1 MEVNPPP
8 MVSPT
13 AHKPMSR
20 SLSCPIAPQPGQI
33 CPWVVFNRVAD
44 THRAISLLETGTPL
58 ASDSLSPPEL
68 EQLIQL
74 SATVSTVLAQPR
86 PLLARLDQVAQNL
99 LAAFDDS
106 RIYIWAF
113 DSQSHFLELQAIAG
127 EHRQLNYF
135 ASQIPL
141 GISLIGH
148 IAQTGQPYISHDVAH
163 DICLN
168 APPATLE
175 PHLISF
181 VGYPLMVSDRLV
193 GVMALLLPC
202 PLTPNIEVAL
212 QGVAACLALAID
224 GARTQEEL
232 LDRREVLL
240 FRLAN
245 QIRNSLDIDTILDVA
260 VHEIRQ
266 LLGIDRCHFLW
277 CWTTP
282 DADPQATTPQGLLA
296 ITHEDKREE
305 LVSLIGECTPEQMAI
320 LWPYITNF
328 QILQVEDIEQ
338 ATSLDP
344 QIQTL
349 FLDWGMT
356 AQLLLPVETRSGQM
370 GAIVC
375 SQVSGPRAWR
385 DSEMQLLQAVT
396 TQLAIAIDQAELY
409 AQTRAAATA
418 AQTQAQQLSEALGY
432 LRKTQSQLIQSEK
445 MSSLGHLVAGIAH
458 EINNP
463 VNFISGNLTHASD
476 YFQDLHHL
484 IELYQEHY
492 PDPVPELQA
501 YAEEIDLEFLL
512 EDLSRLLS
520 SMHVGT
526 ERIRQIVLSL
536 RNFSR
541 LDEAEVKPVNLHDG
555 IDSTLLI
562 LQGRLKAKG
571 AWTGIEVRKNYG
583 NLPLIECYASQLNQV
598 FMNLLSNAIDALYD
612 RPEPRRI
619 TITTDVDLAEADGKT
634 KVAKI
639 IIQDNGAGMPEN
651 VRQQIFDPFFTTK
664 PVGQG
669 TGLGLSISYQIVVEK
684 HHGWISCTSQPG
696 EGTAFT
702 IEIPVKRVPARQPGG

>member
-1 MEVNPPP
+1 MINLPA
-8 MVSPT
+8 SKD
-13 AHKPMSR
+13 AR
-20 SLSCPIAPQPGQI
+20 IAPPSPQGS
-33 CPWVVFNRVAD
+33 
-44 THRAISLLETGTPL
+44 SLAAANSFPDPYVPTPAFSIGTSL
-58 ASDSLSPPEL
+58 APDSSSSV
-68 EQLIQL
+68 EQLIHL
-74 SATVSTVLAQPR
+74 SATISTLLVQPD
-86 PLLARLDQVAQNL
+86 PLLVRLDQVAQTL
-99 LAAFDDS
+99 LATFEDS

-113 DSQSHFLELQAIAG
+113 DTQSNFLELQAIAG
-127 EHRQLNYF
+127 KHEQLNYF

-141 GISLIGH
+141 GISLIGR
-148 IAQTGQPYISHDVAH
+148 IAQTGQPYFSHDVAH
-163 DICLN
+163 DICIN
-168 APPATLE
+168 FSPDALE
-175 PHLISF
+175 PHLKAF
-181 VGYPLMVSDRLV
+181 VGYPLLVNDRLV

-202 PLTPNIEVAL
+202 PLTTSIQITL
-212 QGVAACLALAID
+212 QGVAACLALAIE

-232 LDRREVLL
+232 LDRREILL

-282 DADPQATTPQGLLA
+282 DANPGATTPQALLA

-305 LVSLIGECTPEQMAI
+305 LASLIGECSPEQLAI
-320 LWPYITNF
+320 LWPYIANF

-338 ATSLDP
+338 ETGLDANL
-344 QIQTL
+344 QAL
-349 FLDWGMT
+349 LLAWGMT

-375 SQVSGPRAWR
+375 SQSSGPRAWR
-385 DSEMQLLQAVT
+385 DSEIQLLQAVT

-476 YFQDLHHL
+476 YFQDLQHL
-484 IELYQEHY
+484 IELYQEYY
-492 PDPVPELQA
+492 PDPVPEIQA

-512 EDLSRLLS
+512 EDLSKLLS

-571 AWTGIEVRKNYG
+571 AWSGIEVQRCYG
-583 NLPLIECYASQLNQV
+583 DLPLIECYASQLNQV
-598 FMNLLSNAIDALYD
+598 FMNLLSNAIDALID

-619 TITTDVDLAEADGKT
+619 KITTDVGVAEADPMT

-639 IIQDNGAGMPEN
+639 LIEDNGFGMPET

-684 HHGWISCTSQPG
+684 HHGWIHCTSAPG
-696 EGTAFT
+696 KGTTFT
-702 IEIPVKRVPARQPGG
+702 IEIPVRRP

>member
-1 MEVNPPP
+1 METHNQMEVNSSG
-8 MVSPT
+8 MVSST
-13 AHKPMSR
+13 
-20 SLSCPIAPQPGQI
+20 APQNAWIVYPTVSQL
-33 CPWVVFNRVAD
+33 PQSNALATSDSWPDTYFSTPAFN
-44 THRAISLLETGTPL
+44 TGGTPL
-58 ASDSLSPPEL
+58 VSDSDSPTL
-68 EQLIQL
+68 EQLIHL
-74 SATVSTVLAQPR
+74 GSTISTLLTQPDS
-86 PLLARLDQVAQNL
+86 LLARLDQVAQSL
-99 LAAFDDS
+99 LATFSDS

-113 DSQSHFLELQAIAG
+113 ETQSNFLELQAIAG
-127 EHRQLNYF
+127 KHQQLNYF

-141 GISLIGH
+141 GISLIGR
-148 IAQTGQPYISHDVAH
+148 IAQTGQPYLSNDVAQ
-163 DICLN
+163 DICINLT
-168 APPATLE
+168 PEVLE
-175 PHLISF
+175 PHLKAF
-181 VGYPLMVSDRLV
+181 VGYPLLVGDRLV

-202 PLTPNIEVAL
+202 PLTTHIQLAL
-212 QGVAACLALAID
+212 QGVAACIALAIEA
-224 GARTQEEL
+224 ARTQEEL

-282 DADPQATTPQGLLA
+282 EADPTAATPQALLA

-305 LVSLIGECTPEQMAI
+305 LPSLIGECSAEQLTI
-320 LWPYITNF
+320 LWPYIANF
-328 QILQVEDIEQ
+328 QILQVEDLEQ
-338 ATSLDP
+338 ETSIDANLKA
-344 QIQTL
+344 L
-349 FLDWGMT
+349 LLEWGMT

-375 SQVSGPRAWR
+375 SQSRGPRVWR
-385 DSEMQLLQAVT
+385 DNEIQLLQAVT

-445 MSSLGHLVAGIAH
+445 MSSLGQLVAGIAH

-484 IELYQEHY
+484 IELYQEYY

-512 EDLSRLLS
+512 EDLSKLLN

-571 AWTGIEVRKNYG
+571 PWSGIEIRKCYG
-583 NLPLIECYASQLNQV
+583 DLPLIECYASQLNQV
-598 FMNLLSNAIDALYD
+598 FMNILSNAIDALID
-612 RPEPRRI
+612 RPDPRII
-619 TITTDVDLAEADGKT
+619 TITTDVALADADPTT

-639 IIQDNGAGMPEN
+639 TIADNGPGIPEN

-669 TGLGLSISYQIVVEK
+669 TGLGLSICYQIVVEK
-684 HHGWISCTSQPG
+684 HHGWINCTSTLG
-696 EGTAFT
+696 EGTTFT
-702 IEIPVKRVPARQPGG
+702 IEIPVRRS

>member
-1 MEVNPPP
+1 
-8 MVSPT
+8 MVS
-13 AHKPMSR
+13 
-20 SLSCPIAPQPGQI
+20 
-33 CPWVVFNRVAD
+33 D
-44 THRAISLLETGTPL
+44 
-58 ASDSLSPPEL
+58 SDSPTL
-68 EQLIQL
+68 EQLIHL
-74 SATVSTVLAQPR
+74 GSTISTLLTQPDS
-86 PLLARLDQVAQNL
+86 LLARLDQVAQSL
-99 LAAFDDS
+99 LATFSDS

-113 DSQSHFLELQAIAG
+113 ETQSNFLELQAIAG
-127 EHRQLNYF
+127 KHQQLNYF

-141 GISLIGH
+141 GISLIGR
-148 IAQTGQPYISHDVAH
+148 IAQTGQPYLSNDVAQ
-163 DICLN
+163 DICINLT
-168 APPATLE
+168 PEVLE
-175 PHLISF
+175 PHLKAF
-181 VGYPLMVSDRLV
+181 VGYPLLVGDRLV

-202 PLTPNIEVAL
+202 PLTTHIQLAL
-212 QGVAACLALAID
+212 QGVAACIALAIEA
-224 GARTQEEL
+224 ARTQEEL

-282 DADPQATTPQGLLA
+282 EADPTAATPQALLA

-305 LVSLIGECTPEQMAI
+305 LPSLIGECSAEQLTI
-320 LWPYITNF
+320 LWPYIANF
-328 QILQVEDIEQ
+328 QILQVEDLEQ
-338 ATSLDP
+338 ETSIDANLKA
-344 QIQTL
+344 L
-349 FLDWGMT
+349 LLEWGMT

-375 SQVSGPRAWR
+375 SQSRGPRVWR
-385 DSEMQLLQAVT
+385 DNEIQLLQAVT

-445 MSSLGHLVAGIAH
+445 MSSLGQLVAGIAH

-484 IELYQEHY
+484 IELYQEYY

-512 EDLSRLLS
+512 EDLSKLLN

-571 AWTGIEVRKNYG
+571 PWSGIEIRKCYG
-583 NLPLIECYASQLNQV
+583 DLPLIECYASQLNQV
-598 FMNLLSNAIDALYD
+598 FMNILSNAIDALID
-612 RPEPRRI
+612 RPDPRII
-619 TITTDVDLAEADGKT
+619 TITTDVALADADPTT

-639 IIQDNGAGMPEN
+639 TIADNGPGIPEN

-669 TGLGLSISYQIVVEK
+669 TGLGLSICYQIVVEK
-684 HHGWISCTSQPG
+684 HHGWINCTSTLG
-696 EGTAFT
+696 EGTTFT
-702 IEIPVKRVPARQPGG
+702 IEIPVRRS